1 MAEKRRRLA
10 IAVIIILVVAAFV
23 VGWNIIVASW

>member
-1 MAEKRRRLA
+1 MAEKRRRLL
-10 IAVIIILVVAAFV
+10 IAVIIVLAVAAFV